1 MAVFTN
7 FAATLARQPA
17 AASLTPRLNK
27 LHLNVF
33 SQITGVLMAESAHN
47 ANIDHNNCEGT
58 TIITFIDKGI
68 LQANIKAGILHGKAY
83 VYDSHKK
90 LKAIGYFKDGS
101 PHGPFWIIN
110 ENQFAL
116 INFENGKTSIVFV
129 FQNILL
135 CFVK

>member
-1 MAVFTN
+1 M
-7 FAATLARQPA
+7 
-17 AASLTPRLNK
+17 
-27 LHLNVF
+27 F